1 MTKKRKAARRP
12 QAGVRELRDRL
23 KTAEETLRAIRA
35 GEVDAIVVARARG
48 EHVITLAGAE
58 LAYRILF
65 DQMNEGAVTLT
76 RDGTIAYCNRRFADI
91 VRTPLARVI
100 GAPLRRFVPPAEQ
113 PAFDALVAAGHREN
127 RRADTTFRAEGG
139 ALVPVSVSIAP
150 LQLEGSGDVI
160 GVIGVVTDI
169 SERERAEELRNRL
182 IQQAVTA
189 QEEERRRIA
198 RELHDE
204 AGQSLTAL
212 LVGLRTIEESR
223 TITEAAELAQ
233 RLRAIAAQT
242 LDEVGR
248 LSRGLHPGIL
258 DEVGLPAAVTRHVQE
273 FAQRY
278 RVAVDLQIEGLDS
291 EVLPPALQATV
302 YRVLQ
307 EALTN
312 VAKHAGARSVRV
324 RLVRNKA
331 TVELRVQDDGAG
343 FDPAAGAELAVG
355 DRHFGL
361 QVMRERAALLG
372 GSVKVES
379 RPGAAR
385 AAPPRARAHDARRSG
400 VPAGRAPGG
409 RVRLHRQEGGRH
421 RAVDRDPR
429 RAPRPRVRPSYAPR
443 RTPAWSRARPR
454 LP

>member
-1 MTKKRKAARRP
+1 MIKKRKPPRRP
-12 QAGVRELRDRL
+12 RAGVRELRDRL
-23 KTAEETLRAIRA
+23 HAAEETLRAIRA
-35 GEVDAIVVARARG
+35 GEVDALVVARARG

-76 RDGTIAYCNRRFADI
+76 RDGAIAYCNRRFADI
-91 VRTPLARVI
+91 VRTPLAGAI

-113 PAFDALVAAGHREN
+113 PAFDALVEAGHREN
-127 RRADTTFRAEGG
+127 RRGDTTFRAEDG
-139 ALVPVSVSIAP
+139 ALVPVSVSFAP
-150 LQLEGSGDVI
+150 LQLEGSAGVI

-223 TITEAAELAQ
+223 TIAEAAELAQ
-233 RLRAIAAQT
+233 RLREIAAQT

-248 LSRGLHPGIL
+248 LSRGLHPSIL
-258 DEVGLPAAVTRHVQE
+258 DDVGLPTAVTRHVQE
-273 FAQRY
+273 FAQLHG
-278 RVAVDLQIEGLDS
+278 VAVDMRIDGLDAEPLS
-291 EVLPPALQATV
+291 PLLQTTV
-302 YRVLQ
+302 YRILQ

-312 VAKHAGARSVRV
+312 VAKHADARSVSV
-324 RLVRNKA
+324 RLVRDEA

-343 FDPAAGAELAVG
+343 FDPAGGAEAAAGDRG
-355 DRHFGL
+355 DRHLGL

-372 GSVKVES
+372 GSVEVES
-379 RPGAAR
+379 QPGAGTTIT
-385 AAPPRARAHDARRSG
+385 AHF
-400 VPAGRAPGG
+400 P
-409 RVRLHRQEGGRH
+409 VRG
-421 RAVDRDPR
+421 A
-429 RAPRPRVRPSYAPR
+429 
-443 RTPAWSRARPR
+443 
-454 LP
+454 

>member
-1 MTKKRKAARRP
+1 MIKKRKAARRP

-35 GEVDAIVVARARG
+35 GEVDAMVVARARG

-76 RDGTIAYCNRRFADI
+76 RDGTIAYSNRRFADI
-91 VRTPLARVI
+91 VRMPLGQVI
-100 GAPLRRFVPPAEQ
+100 GAPLRGFVPPAEQ
-113 PAFDALVAAGHREN
+113 PAFDSLVAAGHGEN
-127 RRADTTFRAEGG
+127 SRADTTFRADGG

-150 LQLEGSGDVI
+150 LRLEGSGDLI

-223 TITEAAELAQ
+223 TVAEAAELAQ
-233 RLRAIAAQT
+233 RLGGIAAQT
-242 LDEVGR
+242 LDEVGP
-248 LSRGLHPGIL
+248 LSRGLHPIIL
-258 DEVGLPAAVTRHVQE
+258 DEVGFPAAVTRQAEE
-273 FAQRY
+273 FAQLHGI
-278 RVAVDLQIEGLDS
+278 AVDVQIEGLGT
-291 EVLPPALQATV
+291 EQLPPVLQATM
-302 YRVLQ
+302 YRILQ

-312 VAKHAGARSVRV
+312 VAKHSGARSVSV
-324 RLVRNKA
+324 RLVRREA
-331 TVELRVQDDGAG
+331 MVELRVQDNGTG
-343 FDPAAGAELAVG
+343 FDPAAGTPTVAG
-355 DRHFGL
+355 DRHLGL
-361 QVMRERAALLG
+361 QVMRERAALLC
-372 GSVKVES
+372 GSVKLES
-379 RPGAAR
+379 RPGAGTTITIHL
-385 AAPPRARAHDARRSG
+385 PM
-400 VPAGRAPGG
+400 
-409 RVRLHRQEGGRH
+409 
-421 RAVDRDPR
+421 R
-429 RAPRPRVRPSYAPR
+429 RAERPC
-443 RTPAWSRARPR
+443 
-454 LP
+454 